1 MTLYQIRSGEVPELI
16 KKTAK
21 EIAGA
26 FYDMNRTERFRK
38 SVGSQDNF
46 VRRHWKDHVPVA
58 IENLGALLGMSG
70 VPQDQ
75 KDAIY
80 EAITT
85 FHDRASYGKPR
96 ELSVRNWL

>member
-1 MTLYQIRSGEVPELI
+1 MTLYQIRSGEVPGLI
-16 KKTAK
+16 KNTAK

-46 VRRHWKDHVPVA
+46 VRRHWKDHVPTA
-58 IENLGALLGMSG
+58 IECLGGVLGLPG
-70 VPQDQ
+70 TPQDH

-80 EAITT
+80 DAITT